1 MNPWDGIIPED
12 EQRAYMAAGFGRP
25 SGVGRRPALLIID
38 VQYRTV
44 GTTPRPFFE
53 AIKEFPTSCGEVG
66 WQAVAHIQRL
76 LALFR
81 ARGWPVVYPHVSRKE
96 SFDAGRLASKV
107 PALMTVVD
115 RGYEFVAEIAPRAGD
130 ILLPKKHPS
139 AFFGTPLA
147 SYLIDLRAETK
158 PPRLPITIEHF
169 PIEDLMPGQEDVILA
184 AAQRVRE
191 LTGQGL
197 TVGIYCQAGVSRTS
211 TVAIAYLVLGGVPLA
226 DALAHVRRIRPQAM
240 PALELWH
247 SLERLAGVPEA
258 ETS

>member
-1 MNPWDGIIPED
+1 LVLDHSLVGVPGEPPEGSVTVTSPD
-12 EQRAYMAAGFGRP
+12 PVANIFGWSRLDDQ
-25 SGVGRRPALLIID
+25 V
-38 VQYRTV
+38 
-44 GTTPRPFFE
+44 
-53 AIKEFPTSCGEVG
+53 
-66 WQAVAHIQRL
+66 L
-76 LALFR
+76 LA
-81 ARGWPVVYPHVSRKE
+81 
-96 SFDAGRLASKV
+96 DAGLAM
-107 PALMTVVD
+107 AM
-115 RGYEFVAEIAPRAGD
+115 AGAGAD
-130 ILLPKKHPS
+130 C
-139 AFFGTPLA
+139 
-147 SYLIDLRAETK
+147 LIDLRAETK

-169 PIEDLMPGQEDVILA
+169 PIEDLMPGQEDLILA